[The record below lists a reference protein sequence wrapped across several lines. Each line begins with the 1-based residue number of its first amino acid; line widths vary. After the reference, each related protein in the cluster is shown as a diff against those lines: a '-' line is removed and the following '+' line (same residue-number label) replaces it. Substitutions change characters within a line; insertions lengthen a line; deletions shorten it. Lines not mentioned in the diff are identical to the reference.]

1 MGSALQTRSHH
12 LLKPEEKL
20 MTQSKSSGTQNKQ
33 SAGAET
39 EADVASAKGKSD
51 DKSSHDAKSRV
62 KAGST
67 EGAGGGAKQKQKH

>member
-1 MGSALQTRSHH
+1 
-12 LLKPEEKL
+12 

-33 SAGAET
+33 SDNATT
-39 EADVASAKGKSD
+39 EAEANSSKQGGS
-51 DKSSHDAKSRV
+51 DKSSKDEKSRV